1 MKIIFL
7 DIDGVINT
15 DRAIMIQ
22 RNHNSEEFV
31 FDQKAMKHLKEI
43 VTETNAYF
51 VISSTWRVHYGTSNL
66 LWNSLIRNLNQ
77 YGLEERI
84 IGITPILDQDLR
96 TSNRWKEIQNW
107 LTENQNKEIESFVI
121 LDDEWD
127 MGIYTMNE
135 FVKCQGY
142 IGINEEVKEKAI
154 KILNT
159 CDIKSKEEPYI

>member
-31 FDQKAMKHLKEI
+31 FDQKTMKHLKEI

-127 MGIYTMNE
+127 MGIYTLNE

-142 IGINEEVKEKAI
+142 LGISEEVKEKAI

-159 CDIKSKEEPYI
+159 CDRKFKEEP